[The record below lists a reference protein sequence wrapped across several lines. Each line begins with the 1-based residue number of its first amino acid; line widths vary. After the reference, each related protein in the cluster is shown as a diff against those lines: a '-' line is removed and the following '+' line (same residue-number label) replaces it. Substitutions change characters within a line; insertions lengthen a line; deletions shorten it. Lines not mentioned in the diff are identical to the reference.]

1 MAKQKKE
8 ETKDITSRNVKDY
21 IISVLVESDW
31 VEGYKFRGSEYFYLS
46 NISIKNRPSKTEV
59 DLLFTI
65 TYQTKTRTVKND
77 VTWKYTY
84 KNVVCLKKNINT
96 LENDITCKTGDKDD
110 VFGSKFNKKLFEER
124 SYEKKGW
131 KIIR

>member
-8 ETKDITSRNVKDY
+8 DKIEISSRNVKDY
-21 IISVLVESDW
+21 IMSILSENDWSD
-31 VEGYKFRGSEYFYLS
+31 GYKFRGSDYFFLS
-46 NISIKNRPSKTEV
+46 DVSIKNRPSKNEV

-65 TYQTKTRTVKND
+65 TYTTKSHTIKND

-84 KNVVCLKKNINT
+84 KNVVCLQKNINT
-96 LENDITCKTGDKDD
+96 LENDITCKTGDKND

>member
-8 ETKDITSRNVKDY
+8 DKKDINSRNVKEY
-21 IISVLVESDW
+21 ILSVLETCDW
-31 VEGYKFRGSEYFYLS
+31 VEGYKFRGSEYFFLS
-46 NISIKNRPSKTEV
+46 DINIKNRPSKNEV

-65 TYQTKTRTVKND
+65 TYKTKTRTVKND

-84 KNVVCLKKNINT
+84 KNVVCLNKNINT

-110 VFGSKFNKKLFEER
+110 VFGQKFNKKLFEER
-124 SYEKKGW
+124 GYEKKGW
-131 KIIR
+131 RVIR